1 MLRRCLSAALFVGL
15 AGCNLVNGPN
25 KNGECRANLQT
36 IIAQEVALHADH
48 QRYSTHP
55 ADIGFAPSTG
65 NRYLYLLDGQGQVTR
80 RDDQPSPPIRQSI
93 GIGPDT
99 RTRHVTAEW
108 LRERF
113 PADLLPA
120 LGVHGDCPACTM
132 TAGCVG
138 NLDDDDDVDV
148 WTISTDDRQIGAEH
162 VNRGTPFHHLDD
174 RLR

>member
-1 MLRRCLSAALFVGL
+1 MSSVRLTLLLSL

-36 IIAQEVALHADH
+36 IIAQEVALYADH
-48 QRYSTHP
+48 QRYSPHP

-65 NRYLYLLDGQGQVTR
+65 NRYLYLLDAQGEVTR
-80 RDDQPSPPIRQSI
+80 RDALPSPPIRQSI

-99 RTRHVTAEW
+99 RTRQVTAEW
-108 LRERF
+108 LRARF
-113 PADLLPA
+113 PPELLPA
-120 LGVHGDCPACTM
+120 LGVRGQCPNCSM

-148 WTISTDDRQIGAEH
+148 WTISTDDRIIDAQQ